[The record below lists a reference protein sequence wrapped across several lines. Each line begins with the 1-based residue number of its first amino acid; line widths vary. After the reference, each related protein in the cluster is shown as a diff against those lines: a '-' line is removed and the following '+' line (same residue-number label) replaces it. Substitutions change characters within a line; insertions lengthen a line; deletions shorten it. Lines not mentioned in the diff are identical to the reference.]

1 MPLKPHGNAAELEV
15 INKMFRYLSQR
26 PRQAHQLGIYC
37 HAGGQAEAEIE
48 KLIWKDTACRG
59 RRYTKLRACGA
70 ARGCILDKGGQR
82 LARLDWKRDVF
93 PLLMKTGTGIII
105 L

>member
-1 MPLKPHGNAAELEV
+1 MPGGED
-15 INKMFRYLSQR
+15 ILSY
-26 PRQAHQLGIYC
+26 G
-37 HAGGQAEAEIE
+37 
-48 KLIWKDTACRG
+48 
-59 RRYTKLRACGA
+59 ACGA
-70 ARGCILDKGGQR
+70 ARVVYWTKEDKR